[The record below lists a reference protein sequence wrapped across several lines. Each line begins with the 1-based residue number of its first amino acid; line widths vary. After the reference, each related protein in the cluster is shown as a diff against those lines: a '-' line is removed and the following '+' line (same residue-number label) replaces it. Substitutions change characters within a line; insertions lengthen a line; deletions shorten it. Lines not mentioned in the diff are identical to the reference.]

1 MAAMV
6 CIGASAQSDV
16 TLTRNGDSYKM
27 SNGTV
32 SVSIGSNGRI
42 SEMTFRGAPMC
53 WQAMESTLTT
63 RPTRTTT

>member
-42 SEMTFRGAPMC
+42 SEMTFPRGAPIVHGKQ
-53 WQAMESTLTT
+53 WSLL
-63 RPTRTTT
+63 